1 MRRLR
6 SLIGYMALLLLLF
19 LDGQIE
25 ADFDDVGL
33 ESSYATISGSQIV
46 TIEEDDRRDSLR

>member
-6 SLIGYMALLLLLF
+6 SLIGYMALRLLLF